1 MNAHIPLVEPHGAA
15 NTQKPQSHEA
25 GAPQLAK
32 RAGLAL
38 IRWRDG
44 LPAWACV
51 LAGLALA
58 LITWAARSAVFGDS
72 PKMPYATFYP
82 MVSLAALC
90 GPPLLGATATLTAAA
105 LVLVTVAPLQGGDD
119 VAALVLFVLNSA
131 LTVGLAEFLTRLWS
145 DRMTQTARTHALE
158 QLKSSIVDSSDDA
171 IITKTL
177 DGRISSWNPAATRI
191 LGYSAQEM
199 IGQPVTRLFPPQDIG
214 QESAIL
220 AHLRAGGRARH
231 YQTRRI
237 AKDGRAID
245 VALTISPLR
254 DDQGRVIGASK
265 ILRDIT
271 RQKASEDALRASEA
285 RLRFALEGARAAAWQ
300 WDVPTMTSSWEP
312 HFFALHGVDLT
323 REPSF
328 AAWLESVVEEDR
340 AGAEQAAR
348 AALTPGAPDFHCEYR
363 VRAKAGGPRWLE
375 IFGRV
380 ERDADGAPLRM
391 SGISRD
397 ITERRAALEAAE
409 AAVHDL
415 ARANESLKKFSYIAA
430 HDLQEPLRK
439 IQQFSDLLMT
449 ECGGDV
455 SIDAVYYLKVL
466 RESAERSR
474 MLIYNLLEF
483 SRAANRELRMAPV
496 DMEALMGRV
505 VKTCA
510 GAIAETSAEVRVA
523 SLPPL
528 TGDEALVEQV
538 FINMLTNA
546 LKYRRPGVAPLIT
559 LSAVPEDGR
568 TVFLFSDNGVGIARD
583 DGARVFEPFVR
594 LRDADGIKGAGI
606 GLAICQTICD
616 RHGWR
621 ISLESEPDAGATFAI
636 AVPAD
641 NAARC
646 AA

>member
-145 DRMTQTARTHALE
+145 DRMTQTARAHALE

-231 YQTRRI
+231 FQTRRI

-439 IQQFSDLLMT
+439 IQQFF
-449 ECGGDV
+449 G
-455 SIDAVYYLKVL
+455 I
-466 RESAERSR
+466 RSR
-474 MLIYNLLEF
+474 AKEPLLQVLFDYRSAAALTVAVF
-483 SRAANRELRMAPV
+483 SPHLLTRQGCIAVRAPIHRRHLAIGQAVIKQLRKIPLAPVVVFGVGRNQFAAPV
-496 DMEALMGRV
+496 DHHAHALHLL
-505 VKTCA
+505 A
-510 GAIAETSAEVRVA
+510 H
-523 SLPPL
+523 
-528 TGDEALVEQV
+528 
-538 FINMLTNA
+538 
-546 LKYRRPGVAPLIT
+546 
-559 LSAVPEDGR
+559 AVD
-568 TVFLFSDNGVGIARD
+568 V
-583 DGARVFEPFVR
+583 
-594 LRDADGIKGAGI
+594 
-606 GLAICQTICD
+606 
-616 RHGWR
+616 R
-621 ISLESEPDAGATFAI
+621 ISPLFWMDAALDRRVLG
-636 AVPAD
+636 
-641 NAARC
+641 R
-646 AA
+646 